1 MRTLKRLF
9 LIILVF
15 CVCYLIS
22 TAVCLFL
29 VEGFIQTIP
38 LMAGPVPSPET
49 RQESLESLILKDKAD
64 SNDNLK
70 PVGAEHRQSQQR
82 APLRLKRLRKI
93 EKSVN
98 TELQP
103 NNQNRPA
110 KSEHLELRRSQH
122 SEHKQ
127 VLQSQLDRLLT
138 QVDSQQLQIAKLQG
152 EVNKLQSQQ
161 KPREPVQEA
170 RVHLPFP
177 EANASIVIN
186 DVVSADV
193 MPEYFDMSEKD
204 MVPQYERHIEVGL
217 TIVLT
222 TVVKARVLYQLS
234 YVPTSISVVTKFNPA
249 ITTFKTS

>member
-1 MRTLKRLF
+1 
-9 LIILVF
+9 
-15 CVCYLIS
+15 
-22 TAVCLFL
+22 
-29 VEGFIQTIP
+29 
-38 LMAGPVPSPET
+38 MAGPVPSPET

-103 NNQNRPA
+103 NNQNSPA
-110 KSEHLELRRSQH
+110 KSEHLELRRSQY
-122 SEHKQ
+122 SEHEQ

-161 KPREPVQEA
+161 KPREPVLEA

-222 TVVKARVLYQLS
+222 TVDKQG
-234 YVPTSISVVTKFNPA
+234 P
-249 ITTFKTS
+249 